1 MGEAKAPVVEAPPP
15 PPDIKVDPTRL
26 HVIVL
31 SCTTLEAGSFN
42 FSLDP
47 WVKVKLRDQRH
58 DTPVTL
64 TPSRTDPI
72 FNFACNFHDVKERDV
87 LTCIVY
93 DLDAS
98 IFSTGHD
105 SDLLGRIDVPL
116 FKHRDKMLAGQSIRL
131 TERLHNQAIH
141 GKAKITIS
149 MKFAAREEE
158 PRRLF

>member
-31 SCTTLEAGSFN
+31 SCTNLEAGSFN

-72 FNFACNFHDVKERDV
+72 FNFASN
-87 LTCIVY
+87 
-93 DLDAS
+93 
-98 IFSTGHD
+98 FSTGHG

-116 FKHRDKMLAGQSIRL
+116 FKHRDKML
-131 TERLHNQAIH
+131 
-141 GKAKITIS
+141 
-149 MKFAAREEE
+149 
-158 PRRLF
+158 